1 MTTLAYFDCPAGLA
15 GDMCLGALVDAGV
28 PLDYLASQ
36 LMRLG
41 LSDTYTLRQE
51 TVHKRGQRATKVHV
65 ELNSSDTHHRH
76 WPDIA
81 ALIRTAGLPPKVT
94 TWSLA
99 VFEAL
104 AKAEGTVHGIPPEK
118 VHFHEVGAIDAI
130 VDIVGTCLGLDWL
143 GVERIDC
150 SALPTGGGTVETA
163 HGRLPVPTP
172 AVLELCRAH
181 RIPLYGNG
189 IDRELVTP
197 TGAALMAALA
207 SGFGPAP
214 GITLE
219 RVGLGAGTWELPI
232 PNLARLWVGY
242 PYSSSSGP
250 DSRETVAVLETQI
263 DDFSPQGIA
272 YASECLGAAG
282 ALDVFTQ
289 AIGMKKGRPAVLL
302 TVICTPDLANTCE
315 GILFRETPTLG
326 VRHTLQQRRILERA
340 IHTLDTRFGPV
351 RVKVARLGSQVVNVQ
366 PEYEDCAQIAR
377 TTQRPWRE
385 IHQFILHQW
394 HTRAD
399 LAADSTGPSE

>member
-1 MTTLAYFDCPAGLA
+1 MSTLAYFDCPAGLA

-36 LMRLG
+36 LKRLG
-41 LSDTYTLRQE
+41 LPDSYTLRQE
-51 TVHKRGQRATKVHV
+51 AVYKRGQRATKVHV
-65 ELNSSDTHHRH
+65 ELNPIDAHHRH

-81 ALIRTAGLPPKVT
+81 ALIRTAGLPPQAT
-94 TWSLA
+94 AWSLA

-104 AKAEGTVHGIPPEK
+104 AKAEGVVHGIPPET

-143 GVERIDC
+143 NVETIYC

-181 RIPLYGNG
+181 QIPLYGNG

-197 TGAALMAALA
+197 TGAALMAVLA
-207 SGFGPAP
+207 AQFGSAPAM
-214 GITLE
+214 TLE
-219 RVGLGAGTWELPI
+219 RVGLGAGTWDLLI
-232 PNLARLWVGY
+232 PNLVRLWVGN
-242 PYSSSSGP
+242 PSASPSDPSQ
-250 DSRETVAVLETQI
+250 RETVAVLETQI

-272 YASECLGAAG
+272 YASECLWGAG
-282 ALDVFTQ
+282 ALEVFTQ

-302 TVICTPDLANTCE
+302 TVICAPAVVPTCE

-326 VRHTLQQRRILERA
+326 VRHTLQQRRILDRA
-340 IHTLDTRFGPV
+340 VYSLDTEFGPV
-351 RVKVARLGSQVVNVQ
+351 RVKVARLGDQVVNVQ

-385 IHQFILHQW
+385 IHQHILCQW
-394 HTRAD
+394 HTCAD
-399 LAADSTGPSE
+399 LAADFTGHRE